1 MTNQDNY
8 CVIMGGGIGSR
19 FWPFSR
25 KTLPKQFLDF
35 FGTGRSLLQQ
45 TFDRFQKVIPTENIF
60 IVTNAMYADL
70 VKEQLPEVSEN
81 QILLEPARRNTA
93 PCIAW
98 ASYHIR
104 ALNPN
109 ANIVV
114 APSDHLILK
123 EDEFLAAIEKGL
135 DFVSRSEKLLTL
147 GIKPNRPETG
157 YGYIQIDEPAG
168 GNFYKVKT
176 FTEKPELELAKVF
189 VESGEFYWNSGLFM
203 WNVNTIIKASE
214 DLLPELA
221 SKLAPGK
228 DIYATDKEKAFIE
241 EISDYTEEL
250 IREIKAGTQTFRH
263 DNLTNK
269 KCPQCGKRLL
279 AVNGKNSKM
288 LVCQDRECGYR
299 ETLSRTSNARCPKCH
314 KKMELY
320 GKGEDQTFICKCG
333 YKEKLSAFKN
343 RREKEGAG
351 VSKRDVQSYLKK
363 QQKEAAEPLNNAF
376 AAAFAKLDIK

>member
-176 FTEKPELELAKVF
+176 NWL
-189 VESGEFYWNSGLFM
+189 
-203 WNVNTIIKASE
+203 
-214 DLLPELA
+214 
-221 SKLAPGK
+221 
-228 DIYATDKEKAFIE
+228 
-241 EISDYTEEL
+241 
-250 IREIKAGTQTFRH
+250 
-263 DNLTNK
+263 
-269 KCPQCGKRLL
+269 
-279 AVNGKNSKM
+279 
-288 LVCQDRECGYR
+288 
-299 ETLSRTSNARCPKCH
+299 
-314 KKMELY
+314 
-320 GKGEDQTFICKCG
+320 
-333 YKEKLSAFKN
+333 
-343 RREKEGAG
+343 REKILMPPIR
-351 VSKRDVQSYLKK
+351 KKHLLKK
-363 QQKEAAEPLNNAF
+363 ISPHVLMYPSTSVLWK
-376 AAAFAKLDIK
+376 KRITCMYR

>member
-1 MTNQDNY
+1 MINKDNY

-45 TFDRFQKVIPTENIF
+45 TFDRFNKIIPTENILV
-60 IVTNAMYADL
+60 VTNAIYADL
-70 VKEQLPEVSEN
+70 VKEQLPELKED

-123 EDEFLAAIEKGL
+123 EAEFLEAIQKGL
-135 DFVSRSEKLLTL
+135 EFVSKSDKLLTL

-157 YGYIQIDEPAG
+157 YGYIQIDEQAG
-168 GNFYKVKT
+168 DNFYKVKT
-176 FTEKPELELAKVF
+176 FTEKPEIELAKVF

-203 WNVNTIIKASE
+203 WNVKSIIKAGE
-214 DLLPELA
+214 ALLPELSNKLTA
-221 SKLAPGK
+221 PEGIYGTTKEIEFIQERFPTCPNVSIDFGIMEKADNVYVSLGDFGWSDLGTWGSLYDLSEKDEESNVTLKCDSLLYNSNNNIVVLPEGKLAV
-228 DIYATDKEKAFIE
+228 IE
-241 EISDYTEEL
+241 GLEGYLIAESDNVLL
-250 IREIKAGTQTFRH
+250 I
-263 DNLTNK
+263 
-269 KCPQCGKRLL
+269 
-279 AVNGKNSKM
+279 
-288 LVCQDRECGYR
+288 
-299 ETLSRTSNARCPKCH
+299 CPKDEEH
-314 KKMELY
+314 SIRKYVNDTQIKL
-320 GKGEDQTFICKCG
+320 GDDFI
-333 YKEKLSAFKN
+333 
-343 RREKEGAG
+343 
-351 VSKRDVQSYLKK
+351 
-363 QQKEAAEPLNNAF
+363 
-376 AAAFAKLDIK
+376 

>member
-1 MTNQDNY
+1 MRFVHRSLFVCSYPVLSPASGCVLLNEIIAQLHLGIVYIFTDGMFFIFATNQ
-8 CVIMGGGIGSR
+8 
-19 FWPFSR
+19 
-25 KTLPKQFLDF
+25 K
-35 FGTGRSLLQQ
+35 
-45 TFDRFQKVIPTENIF
+45 
-60 IVTNAMYADL
+60 
-70 VKEQLPEVSEN
+70 
-81 QILLEPARRNTA
+81 
-93 PCIAW
+93 
-98 ASYHIR
+98 
-104 ALNPN
+104 N

-168 GNFYKVKT
+168 ENFYKVKT

-241 EISDYTEEL
+241 ENFPACPNVSIDFGIMEKADNVYVSLGDFGWSDL
-250 IREIKAGTQTFRH
+250 GTWGSLYDLSERDPEGNVT
-263 DNLTNK
+263 L
-269 KCPQCGKRLL
+269 KCQ
-279 AVNGKNSKM
+279 
-288 LVCQDRECGYR
+288 
-299 ETLSRTSNARCPKCH
+299 
-314 KKMELY
+314 
-320 GKGEDQTFICKCG
+320 
-333 YKEKLSAFKN
+333 
-343 RREKEGAG
+343 
-351 VSKRDVQSYLKK
+351 
-363 QQKEAAEPLNNAF
+363 
-376 AAAFAKLDIK
+376 

>member
-1 MTNQDNY
+1 MTNMNNY
-8 CVIMGGGIGSR
+8 CVIMGGVSEAVFGR
-19 FWPFSR
+19 LAVNTPQ
-25 KTLPKQFLDF
+25 TVLDF

-70 VKEQLPEVSEN
+70 VKEQLPEVNED

-135 DFVSRSEKLLTL
+135 NFVSRSEKLLTL

-168 GNFYKVKT
+168 ENFYRVKT
-176 FTEKPELELAKVF
+176 FTEKPELELAQVF

-203 WNVNTIIKASE
+203 WNVNTIIKACE
-214 DLLPELA
+214 YLLPELA

-228 DIYATDKEKAFIE
+228 DIYATEKEKAFIE
-241 EISDYTEEL
+241 ENFPHAPMYLSTSAL
-250 IREIKAGTQTFRH
+250 WKK
-263 DNLTNK
+263 LT
-269 KCPQCGKRLL
+269 
-279 AVNGKNSKM
+279 M
-288 LVCQDRECGYR
+288 Y
-299 ETLSRTSNARCPKCH
+299 
-314 KKMELY
+314 M
-320 GKGEDQTFICKCG
+320 
-333 YKEKLSAFKN
+333 
-343 RREKEGAG
+343 
-351 VSKRDVQSYLKK
+351 YL
-363 QQKEAAEPLNNAF
+363 
-376 AAAFAKLDIK
+376 

>member
-376 AAAFAKLDIK
+376 AAAFAQLDIK

>member
-228 DIYATDKEKAFIE
+228 DIYATDKEKH
-241 EISDYTEEL
+241 L
-250 IREIKAGTQTFRH
+250 
-263 DNLTNK
+263 
-269 KCPQCGKRLL
+269 
-279 AVNGKNSKM
+279 
-288 LVCQDRECGYR
+288 
-299 ETLSRTSNARCPKCH
+299 
-314 KKMELY
+314 
-320 GKGEDQTFICKCG
+320 
-333 YKEKLSAFKN
+333 
-343 RREKEGAG
+343 
-351 VSKRDVQSYLKK
+351 LKK
-363 QQKEAAEPLNNAF
+363 ISPHVLMYPSTSVLWK
-376 AAAFAKLDIK
+376 KRITCMYR